1 MEGILSL
8 INNTSRASLRK
19 VGKFFEQVLSLVC
32 VGFLL
37 FTYTTAQAQNEFD
50 IQIVLDEVDCT
61 NNTAC
66 YTVMLRSSDGVPFN
80 LAGQNYRLFYDA
92 SVGSFISGTSLLPT
106 SNYNDI
112 VIAQDLQ
119 NVDASSVGALSF
131 DNNLGFLNYSIDIT
145 DDNIGG
151 ISLPIDGSWLP
162 TSQLCFLLTPSALND
177 PTMCFE
183 AIWAR
188 DNVTDGYFDAFVDV
202 NRWIQAGQIGTTTGR
217 SYIDLTDENNSS
229 CLINT
234 CTDNCI
240 VTYEIVK
247 TGDVFQVNM
256 ISNTVFDPN
265 ASPPENYVSTMQV
278 TMRVKTGGFQVSNFT
293 NLLNT
298 PANYWSTSLYA
309 SPIENIAYDYLS
321 FGLNPVLPLQLP
333 FQQGNRIP
341 LFSFENGGAC
351 TEDILQLIDIF
362 DPAYPPNQSGI
373 NVGQQITISGYQSPD
388 APICIDRTSV
398 PDCTETC
405 KVDYKIEKRSDGRF
419 QVSMIPRVTYTGAFE
434 NYISTMQV
442 TVKVHAGSFQVANLI
457 DLLPQVGG
465 GIGNMNDWAL
475 TATYPSPGDNPAYD
489 YFSFALT
496 DTDKYP
502 FIANQEVP
510 LFTFENS
517 GDCTSSLVT
526 LISEA
531 DPFYPP
537 NSDNSNSGQQL
548 TVAGYGQPDIPICV
562 YGSGAQDCSTNCFF
576 SCNDDVQVSLGI
588 NCTAEILPDM
598 LATALDLT
606 CPGGTK
612 TVEVRGANNSLIPT
626 SPFVDISHLNQT
638 LNVSVVDDFSGNS
651 CWGTIIIKDKT
662 GPNIRCED
670 IIVDCSIDIAPTNPL
685 IGYPEARD
693 NCLDI
698 VTNLSFEDEINSS
711 LCIGNYTAVVNRTWS
726 ANDGNEH
733 GHVSSCVQRIYLNRL
748 RLEDVRFPIDKD
760 GLDAP
765 VLPCIGENI
774 EPEYTGVP
782 SLDGHAIFPSFNG
795 LCEINVGYQDQIATT
810 CGGSKQILRTWTAVS
825 TCDGAFRT
833 HVQVIKLEDNEA
845 PTINCISDTLQQN
858 TNLHDCTATIN
869 LPSMNVS
876 DACSGVT
883 VHMQTPYGVINS
895 NGGILEGAEQGY
907 HDIVYVA
914 TDACGNT
921 AECTVV
927 IQIVDV
933 DGPTAVCNNSQVAIG
948 PSGWV
953 DVNASTADDGSF
965 DECCAAVSFLIIR
978 TDQEAD
984 FSELISFSCED
995 IGKTI
1000 DVILQVTDCFDNK
1013 SQCTATIL
1021 VINDNSSNIQC
1032 PPNATIACTDD
1043 YSDLNLFG
1051 APILLDNCGSPSF
1064 DVQNEE
1070 DLDACGTGTIARYFS
1085 ILDGG
1090 VVTGT
1095 CTQFL
1100 TIENESTF
1108 NPSSI
1113 VWPHNYLTLAC
1124 GGESLLPA
1132 NLPAT
1137 FNEPTYE
1144 VIGTCNNIFA
1154 RYTDSNFDD
1163 SVDAAGCYEIHRL
1176 WEVIDWCIYD
1186 IENPTAGGIY
1196 SYTQIISIVNNVPP
1210 TFSCSDITAAM
1221 VDENC
1226 TSYVNLLGT
1235 ALDDCTPSNLM
1246 TYTYSIDQYTDG
1258 TIDVTGESSDASG
1271 VFPTGTHQISFTAT
1285 DDCGNQSDCFFSF
1298 TIVDDIAP
1306 IAKCFFP
1313 DVIIVPKSGDL
1324 AAVPDAAIIGQAS
1337 TDNCSNFED
1346 LTFRVSPTFFT
1357 CEEVGSNQITLTV
1370 IDQSNNSASC
1380 NGEIRVV
1387 DANNLCPVPRT
1398 AINISGN
1405 ITDEI
1410 GQMMEQVSV
1419 RLDHSGVAPSMTNQ
1433 AGNFQLDSVPV
1444 GLDYTILPERNFD
1457 PLNGVSTFDLVVL
1470 NRHILG
1476 LQYINSPYKLIAAD
1490 VNRSGTI
1497 TTYDL
1502 VSLRRIILRLT
1513 DKFPNNTSWRFI
1525 MRDFV
1530 FDDPSNP
1537 LAEYFPEVYSIQ
1549 KAPGNDMNM
1558 GGFIA
1563 IKVGDVNNSAST
1575 TSFVEGESRSA
1586 TDLWTL
1592 LVEDKTFTKGSIVEI
1607 PIKAKNWRQILGFQ
1621 FALQV
1626 DPALEIL
1633 DIQTGD
1639 IPKINQEN
1647 IGLHYKDKGII
1658 TASWEQVV
1666 ATKNTL
1672 ITPTIYTLKVKVN
1685 QTISTTEAISIHKD
1699 FMKAEA
1705 YQEQVND
1712 LPTLM
1717 DLQLEVSTTATS
1729 TVQTK
1734 LYQNRPNPFGKNTVI
1749 GFDLVEAQT
1758 ASLKIMD
1765 LSGRIIKHYQDYFQ
1779 QGYNEVLLQKES
1791 LPNEGLYYYQL
1802 ETKNTIETKKM
1813 LVVN

>member
-1 MEGILSL
+1 
-8 INNTSRASLRK
+8 
-19 VGKFFEQVLSLVC
+19 
-32 VGFLL
+32 
-37 FTYTTAQAQNEFD
+37 
-50 IQIVLDEVDCT
+50 
-61 NNTAC
+61 
-66 YTVMLRSSDGVPFN
+66 MLRSTDGTPFN
-80 LAGQNYRLFYDA
+80 LAGQSYRLFYDA
-92 SVGSFISGTSLLPT
+92 SIGSFISGTSLLPN
-106 SNYNDI
+106 SNYSSLT
-112 VIAQDLQ
+112 VVQDLQ
-119 NVDASSVGALSF
+119 NVDASAVGDLSF
-131 DNNLGFLNYSIDIT
+131 DDNLGFLNYFIELT

-151 ISLPIDGSWLP
+151 INLPLDGSFLP
-162 TSQLCFLLTPSALND
+162 TSQLCFQVTPTVLND

-183 AIWAR
+183 AVWAR
-188 DNVTDGYFDAFVDV
+188 DNLTEGYFDAFVDV
-202 NRWIQAGQIGTTTGR
+202 NRWIQPGQIGTATAR
-217 SYIDLTDENNSS
+217 NYIDLTNGNNSS
-229 CLINT
+229 CLANT
-234 CTDNCI
+234 CTENCI

-265 ASPPENYVSTMQV
+265 ATPPENIVSTMQV
-278 TMRVKTGGFQVSNFT
+278 SLRVRTGGFQISNFT

-298 PANYWSTSLYA
+298 PADYWSQSFFP
-309 SPIENIAYDYLS
+309 SPIENTTHDYIS
-321 FGLNPVLPLQLP
+321 FGLNPILPVQLL
-333 FQQGNRIP
+333 FQQGNRVP
-341 LFSFENGGAC
+341 LFSFENGGTC
-351 TEDILQLIDIF
+351 TADILQLIDIF

-373 NVGQQITISGYQSPD
+373 NVGQQITVSGFGSPD
-388 APICIDRTSV
+388 APICIDRTGV
-398 PDCTETC
+398 QDCTETC
-405 KVDYKIEKRSDGRF
+405 LVDYKIEKRSDGRF

-457 DLLPQVGG
+457 DLLPQVGNG
-465 GIGNMNDWAL
+465 TGNTSDWIL
-475 TATYPSPGDNPAYD
+475 NATYPSPVDNPAYD
-489 YFSFALT
+489 YFSFGLI

-517 GDCTSSLVT
+517 GECTSSLVT
-526 LISEA
+526 LISEE

-598 LATALDLT
+598 LATALNLT

-612 TVEVRGANNSLIPT
+612 TVEVRDANNTLIAT
-626 SPFVDISHLNQT
+626 SPFVNESHLNQT

-651 CWGTIIIKDKT
+651 CWGTVIIKDKT

-670 IIVDCSIDIAPTNPL
+670 ITVDCSVDLDPNNPL
-685 IGYPEARD
+685 VGYPDVSD
-693 NCLDI
+693 NCVDL
-698 VTNLSFEDEINSS
+698 VSNLSFEDEINSS
-711 LCIGNYTAVVNRTWS
+711 LCVGNFAAVVNRTWT
-726 ANDGNEH
+726 ADDGNEH
-733 GHVSSCVQRIYLNRL
+733 GHVSSCIQLIYLNRL
-748 RLEDVRFPIDKD
+748 SLADVVFPIDRD
-760 GLDAP
+760 GVDAP
-765 VLPCIGENI
+765 ILPCLRENV

-782 SLDGHAIFPSFNG
+782 TLDGHPIFPTFNG
-795 LCEINVGYQDQIATT
+795 QCEINVGFQDQIAPT
-810 CGGSKQILRTWTAVS
+810 CGGGKQILRTWTAVN

-833 HVQVIKLEDNEA
+833 HVQVIRLEDNEA
-845 PTINCISDTLQQN
+845 PIITCISDTLQQN
-858 TNLHDCTATIN
+858 TNIHDCTATIN

-883 VHMQTPYGVINS
+883 VHIETPYGVINS
-895 NGGILEGAEQGY
+895 NGGILEGAEQGF
-907 HDIVYVA
+907 HDIKYVA

-921 AECTVV
+921 AECVVV

-953 DVNASTADDGSF
+953 DVNVSTIDDGSF
-965 DECCAAVSFLIIR
+965 DECCTTVSFLGIR
-978 TDQEAD
+978 TDQDLDFAD
-984 FSELISFSCED
+984 MLSFSCED

-1000 DVILQVTDCFDNK
+1000 DVILQVTDCFDNT

-1021 VINDNSSNIQC
+1021 VINDNSSNIEC
-1032 PPNATIACTDD
+1032 PPNRTIACTDD

-1051 APILLDNCGSPSF
+1051 APVLLDNCGNPSF
-1064 DVQNEE
+1064 DVRNEE

-1108 NPSSI
+1108 NPGSI
-1113 VWPHNYLTLAC
+1113 VWPHNYLSLAC

-1132 NLPAT
+1132 DLPPT

-1154 RYTDSNFDD
+1154 RYTDSNFDN
-1163 SVDAAGCYEIHRL
+1163 SVDAVGCYEIHRL

-1210 TFSCSDITAAM
+1210 TLNCSDIEAAI

-1226 TSYVNLLGT
+1226 TGFVNLLGT
-1235 ALDDCTPSNLM
+1235 AVDDCTPSNLM
-1246 TYTYSIDQYTDG
+1246 TYTYSIDQFSDG
-1258 TIDVTGESSDASG
+1258 TVDVTGESSDASG
-1271 VFPTGTHQISFTAT
+1271 IFPIGTHLINYTAT

-1306 IAKCFFP
+1306 IARCFFP

-1324 AAVPDAAIIGQAS
+1324 AAIPDPTIIGQAS
-1337 TDNCSNFED
+1337 TDNCTNFSD

-1357 CEEVGSNQITLTV
+1357 CEEVGNNQITLTV
-1370 IDQSNNSASC
+1370 TDQSNNSATC
-1380 NGEIRVV
+1380 QGFINVV
-1387 DANNLCPVPRT
+1387 DANSLCPVPRT

-1410 GQMMEQVSV
+1410 GQVMEQVSV
-1419 RLDHSGVAPSMTNQ
+1419 RLDYDGVKPSITNQ
-1433 AGNFQLDSVPV
+1433 AGDFQLDSVPV
-1444 GLDYTILPERNFD
+1444 GLNYTVFPERNFD
-1457 PLNGVSTFDLVVL
+1457 PLNGISTFDLVVL
-1470 NRHILG
+1470 NRYILG
-1476 LQYINSPYKLIAAD
+1476 MQTIDSPYKLIAAD

-1549 KAPGNDMNM
+1549 KAPGNDMNI

-1563 IKVGDVNNSAST
+1563 VKIGDINNSASPS
-1575 TSFVEGESRSA
+1575 SFREGESRTA
-1586 TDLWTL
+1586 TDSWTL
-1592 LVEDKTFTKGSIVEI
+1592 LVEDRLLTKGSIVEI
-1607 PIKAKNWRQILGFQ
+1607 PIKAKNWQQMLGFQ

-1633 DIQTGD
+1633 DIQVGD
-1639 IPKINQEN
+1639 IPKISQEN
-1647 IGLHYKDKGII
+1647 IGLYHKDRGII
-1658 TASWEQVV
+1658 TTSWEQVSV
-1666 ATKNTL
+1666 TKNALT
-1672 ITPTIYTLKVKVN
+1672 TPTIYTLKVKIN
-1685 QTISTTEAISIHKD
+1685 QTISVREAVSINKE

-1705 YQEQVND
+1705 YQEQAND
-1712 LPTLM
+1712 LPSLL
-1717 DLQLEVSTTATS
+1717 DLQLEVAP
-1729 TVQTK
+1729 TK
-1734 LYQNRPNPFGKNTVI
+1734 ERVLHTQLYQNKPNPFGKNTSI
-1749 GFDLVEAQT
+1749 GFDLAEAQT
-1758 ASLKIMD
+1758 AMLRILD
-1765 LSGRIIKHYQDYFQ
+1765 ISGREIHRYQAYFNK
-1779 QGYNEVLLQKES
+1779 GYNEVLIQKES

-1802 ETKNTIETKKM
+1802 ETKNAIETKKM